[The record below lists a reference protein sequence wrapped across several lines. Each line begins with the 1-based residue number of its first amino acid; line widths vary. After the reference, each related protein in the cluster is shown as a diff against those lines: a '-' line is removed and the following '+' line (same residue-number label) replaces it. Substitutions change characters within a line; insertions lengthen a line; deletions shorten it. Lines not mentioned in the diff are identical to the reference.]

1 MDQMRYSALPERGLI
16 SLSGGDARRFLQDLV
31 SNDIDRVGTAR
42 AVYAALLTPQ
52 GKYLFDFF
60 VTATADALLL
70 DCERERLPA
79 LMKRLAMYRLRA
91 DVEIHDASDELAVHV
106 AYGEAA
112 LAALD
117 LPAEP
122 GAGRDFAGGTAFV
135 DPRLAAAGA
144 RIIATRGSAEA
155 ALEAQGFVAAPADD
169 YDALRLGL
177 GLPDGSRDLEVDRTI
192 LLEGNFE
199 ELNGVD
205 FQKGC
210 FVGQEVT
217 ARSKYRGLV
226 KKRLLPVRIEGPL
239 PAPETPVML
248 GDKEAGVVRSGRD
261 GIAMA
266 LLRLERVA
274 AARDSGEALSAG
286 EAKLLPLTPEWAS
299 F

>member
-1 MDQMRYSALPERGLI
+1 MRYSALPERGLI

>member
-177 GLPDGSRDLEVDRTI
+177 GLPDGSRDLEFDRTI

>member
-1 MDQMRYSALPERGLI
+1 MNRIRYSALPERGLI
-16 SLSGGDARRFLQDLV
+16 SLSGEEARGFLQDLV
-31 SNDIDRVGTAR
+31 SNDVDRVALDR
-42 AVYAALLTPQ
+42 AIYAALLTPQ

-60 VTATADALLL
+60 IAAGDDRLLL
-70 DCERERLPA
+70 DCERPRLEA
-79 LMKRLAMYRLRA
+79 LVKRLAMYRLRA
-91 DVEIHDASDELAVHV
+91 KVEIRDASDETAVHV

-112 LAALD
+112 LAALE

-122 GAGRDFAGGTAFV
+122 GVARDFAGGTAFV
-135 DPRLAAAGA
+135 DPRLAAVGA
-144 RIIATRGSAEA
+144 RIIAPAEA
-155 ALEAQGFVAAPADD
+155 AARALEAAGFQAASADD
-169 YDALRLGL
+169 YDGLRLGL
-177 GLPDGSRDLEVDRTI
+177 GLPDGSRDLEVERTI

-217 ARSKYRGLV
+217 ARSKYRGLI
-226 KKRLLPVRIEGPL
+226 KKRLLPVEIEGPL

-286 EAKLLPLTPEWAS
+286 EARVVPLTPEWAAS
-299 F
+299 